1 MWKCAHLEITEAVL
15 VHCNIVSNDY
25 QQDQK
30 VLHTFVPNKSFDHAK
45 RSTTDSL
52 KISSKRV
59 IQKTAEATDDLI
71 GNKIANKITKVSKDL

>member
-25 QQDQK
+25 QDQK
-30 VLHTFVPNKSFDHAK
+30 FLYTFVPNKSFDHAK
-45 RSTTDSL
+45 QSTTDSL

-59 IQKTAEATDDLI
+59 IQKTVEATDDLI
-71 GNKIANKITKVSKDL
+71 GNKSANKITKVSKDL

>member
-25 QQDQK
+25 QDQK
-30 VLHTFVPNKSFDHAK
+30 VLYTFVPNKSFDHAK
-45 RSTTDSL
+45 QSTTDSL

-71 GNKIANKITKVSKDL
+71 GNKSANKITKVSKDL